1 MTTPNF
7 SYNGPEL
14 TQIEVTEDEVKKSMK
29 NINEYKAVGPDGV
42 PPKFL
47 KECSEELTKPITMII
62 RRSLDT
68 GQVPAL
74 WKVAQV
80 CPVFK
85 KGSKTDPLNYRP
97 VSLTCVLCKLCEKI
111 IRVKLV
117 EHLETNNLITGKQ
130 HRFG

>member
-1 MTTPNF
+1 
-7 SYNGPEL
+7 
-14 TQIEVTEDEVKKSMK
+14 
-29 NINEYKAVGPDGV
+29 
-42 PPKFL
+42 
-47 KECSEELTKPITMII
+47 MI
-62 RRSLDT
+62 RSLDT

-74 WKVAQV
+74 WKVTQV

-117 EHLETNNLITGKQ
+117 EHLEANN
-130 HRFG
+130 